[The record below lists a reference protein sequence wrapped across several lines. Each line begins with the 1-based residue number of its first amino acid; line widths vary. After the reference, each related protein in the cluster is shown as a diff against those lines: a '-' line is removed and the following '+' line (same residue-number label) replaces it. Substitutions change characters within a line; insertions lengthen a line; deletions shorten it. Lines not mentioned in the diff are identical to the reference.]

1 MALIHLVVFALVY
14 WMAFLLRFDFAIP
27 AGDMKVFW
35 ATLPWVLGIKFIVF
49 LIAGQYDGW
58 WTYVT
63 FGDLIALVRYSMA
76 ATFFIAAG
84 QYFLGLGFYIPR
96 YVIVMDCLGGIAVL
110 GALRGAWRLYRE
122 QFWPILNP
130 SDFRW
135 ALLVGTDHATG
146 LLASQMQTCRELP
159 YRVRGLLAMEDGTV
173 GSRLGQIPV
182 LGRLED
188 VREVA
193 AACAASTV
201 LVTAGTL
208 AGSRLRNLMDAC
220 KESGLELKI
229 IRPIQDRLGGD
240 HRIPIRDIEIS
251 DLLRRARCS
260 WT

>member
-1 MALIHLVVFALVY
+1 M
-14 WMAFLLRFDFAIP
+14 
-27 AGDMKVFW
+27 
-35 ATLPWVLGIKFIVF
+35 GIKFIVF

-63 FGDLIALVRYSMA
+63 FGDLIALVRYSLA

-96 YVIVMDCLGGIAVL
+96 YVIVMDCLGGDRRARRACAARGGCIASSS
-110 GALRGAWRLYRE
+110 GRSSIPATSAGPCWWAPTTPRACWPTRSRPIANCPTAFAA
-122 QFWPILNP
+122 FWP
-130 SDFRW
+130 W
-135 ALLVGTDHATG
+135 KT
-146 LLASQMQTCRELP
+146 AS
-159 YRVRGLLAMEDGTV
+159 V
-173 GSRLGQIPV
+173 GSRLGQIPI

-251 DLLRRARCS
+251 DLFAAHRCS